1 MKLRIATAQFDV
13 TPDPRANVEQVLA
26 LIDEA
31 SEAGARVVH
40 FCEGA
45 LSGYA
50 PHDLPDYENYDWPA
64 LQAAATRVAARAG
77 ERGLWVLLGS
87 AHRLAD
93 GGDGGEASEGPP
105 PHNSVYIIDDAG
117 TLRDRYDKRFCAG
130 AAGTG
135 ELAVYSPGD
144 HPCVFEIDGIRCGI
158 LICHEYRYPEL
169 YRAYKRDGVQL
180 IFHSFHA
187 ANVTPSEL
195 EEIRAQVGAE
205 NHALN
210 WGSTLPEITMP
221 ATLVATAAS
230 SHMWISAANSSTD
243 FSCWPSCFVRADGVI
258 TGRSE
263 RGQPG
268 LLISELDTEAP
279 IYESTRPWRDRAM
292 AGRLHSGELVDV
304 ARSRR
309 RDRF

>member
-13 TPDPRANVEQVLA
+13 TPDPQTNAPRICA

-31 SEAGARVVH
+31 AREGARIVH

-50 PHDLPDYENYDWPA
+50 PSDLPDYAGYEWEA
-64 LQAAATRVAARAG
+64 LHAAARKVAARAG
-77 ERGLWVLLGS
+77 ERGVWVVLGS
-87 AHRLAD
+87 AHRLA
-93 GGDGGEASEGPP
+93 EAEGGPP

-117 TLRDRYDKRFCAG
+117 QLRDRYDKRFCAG

-135 ELAVYSPGD
+135 ELAIYSPGD
-144 HPCVFEIDGIRCGI
+144 HASVFEIDGVRCGV

-180 IFHSFHA
+180 LFHSFHA
-187 ANVTPSEL
+187 ANVAEAEL
-195 EEIRAQVGAE
+195 EAMRAQVGAE
-205 NHALN
+205 HHALN

-221 ATLVATAAS
+221 ASLVATAAS
-230 SHMWISAANSSTD
+230 SHMWISAANSSAEH
-243 FSCWPSCFVRADGVI
+243 SCWPSCFVRADGVI
-258 TGRSE
+258 TGRCE
-263 RGQPG
+263 RGRAG
-268 LLISELDTEAP
+268 LLLSELDTDAP
-279 IYESTRPWRDRAM
+279 LYESTRPWRDRAM

-304 ARSRR
+304 ARSRE